1 MGEVT
6 NCCEDIVEKTL
17 LRGHCCE
24 ELVVRAL
31 LRGYCGDNYCG
42 VVEVHRRLIVGR
54 CKRRWGV
61 KNTNAKPAIDI
72 GLWYF

>member
-31 LRGYCGDNYCG
+31 LRGYCG
-42 VVEVHRRLIVGR
+42 VVEVHRRLIVGS

-61 KNTNAKPAIDI
+61 KNTHAKPAIDI
-72 GLWYF
+72 GLWCF